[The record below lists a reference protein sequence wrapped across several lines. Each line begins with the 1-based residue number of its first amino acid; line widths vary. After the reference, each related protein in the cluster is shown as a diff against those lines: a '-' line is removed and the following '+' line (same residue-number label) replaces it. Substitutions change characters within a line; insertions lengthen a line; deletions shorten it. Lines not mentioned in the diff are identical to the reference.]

1 MSVSI
6 NMRQGR
12 RVITQKQ
19 VAMLAAIETVAL
31 KTEYD
36 AR

>member
-1 MSVSI
+1 
-6 NMRQGR
+6 
-12 RVITQKQ
+12 

-36 AR
+36 ARWSTLT